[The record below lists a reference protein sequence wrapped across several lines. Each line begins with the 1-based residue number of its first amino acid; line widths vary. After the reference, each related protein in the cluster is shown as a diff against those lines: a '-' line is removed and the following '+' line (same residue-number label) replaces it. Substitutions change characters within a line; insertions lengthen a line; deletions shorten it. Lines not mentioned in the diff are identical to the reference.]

1 MSNKE
6 ILENMQNMDAEIETL
21 SQTILKEL
29 TNFISLLR
37 RLLKA
42 MKLRWQEKER
52 VMAAIARLDSSLYRT
67 VLVAVYIEGASVIS
81 VSQRIHYSESRTYE
95 ILREAERRLKL

>member
-6 ILENMQNMDAEIETL
+6 ILENIANMDAEIETL

-52 VMAAIARLDSSLYRT
+52 VLAAITRLDSSLHRT
-67 VLVAVYIEGASVIS
+67 VLMAFYIEGATVIQIA
-81 VSQRIHYSESRTYE
+81 QRIHYSESKTYE
-95 ILREAERRLKL
+95 LLREAERRLRL

>member
-6 ILENMQNMDAEIETL
+6 ILENIANMDAEIETL
-21 SQTILKEL
+21 SQTILTEL

-52 VMAAIARLDSSLYRT
+52 VLAAISRLDSSLHRT
-67 VLVAVYIEGASVIS
+67 VLLAFYIEGATVIQIA
-81 VSQRIHYSESRTYE
+81 QRIHYSESKTSE
-95 ILREAERRLKL
+95 LLREAEGRLRL

>member
-6 ILENMQNMDAEIETL
+6 ILENIANMDAEIETL

-37 RLLKA
+37 RLLRL

-52 VMAAIARLDSSLYRT
+52 VLAAITRLDSSLHRT
-67 VLVAVYIEGASVIS
+67 VLMAFYIEGATVIQIA
-81 VSQRIHYSESRTYE
+81 QRIHYSESKTYE
-95 ILREAERRLKL
+95 LLREAERRLRL